1 MNEIDGD
8 REGGMKRRI
17 FLTETRKRLMIQD
30 SGYGNERNKLL
41 MNVEAE
47 AVASWKAR
55 VCIEEK

>member
-1 MNEIDGD
+1 
-8 REGGMKRRI
+8 MKRRI

-30 SGYGNERNKLL
+30 SGYGSERNKLL

-47 AVASWKAR
+47 SWKAR

>member
-1 MNEIDGD
+1 
-8 REGGMKRRI
+8 MKRRI

-55 VCIEEK
+55 VCIEENDRI